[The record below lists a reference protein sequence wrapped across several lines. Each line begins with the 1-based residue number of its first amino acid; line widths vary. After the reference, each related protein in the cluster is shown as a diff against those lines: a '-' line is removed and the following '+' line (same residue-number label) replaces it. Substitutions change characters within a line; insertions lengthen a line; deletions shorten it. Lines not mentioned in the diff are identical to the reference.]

1 MNYTDIDKFVCTT
14 LDTLNA
20 LLEYK
25 NWSDALALY
34 FRYIQQQKMQE
45 NVVTKSNDVFMIQA
59 MKTWSKERFYIA
71 KKILVER
78 WMIEVVKKEYRY
90 VKVNYITNQESGN
103 TDCWDNGLD
112 KEESGNSESGNSE
125 SGNPA
130 TNTLVEKENTLVEK
144 EKHFE
149 DFWCG
154 LPSAM
159 KQWKDLAKRN
169 FLKKIN
175 TILDYNNLKKWLQW
189 YIAVVKQKTSNT
201 FICPYKH
208 WWTFMNQN
216 VRMEH
221 LDDEVLKAIKLQV
234 PLEKIQIA
242 YQQEVAKDKD
252 NKATIY
258 KDFTEQY
265 WIEVMKQVLEKI
277 NWPSFISNF

>member
-1 MNYTDIDKFVCTT
+1 MTFLNVIYLYQYFIMNYTDIDKFVCTT

-78 WMIEVVKKEYRY
+78 WMIEIVKKECRY
-90 VKVNYITNQESGN
+90 VKVNYITNQQSGN
-103 TDCWDNGLD
+103 TDCLDNGLD

-125 SGNPA
+125 SENPA

-144 EKHFE
+144 ENTFEHFWE
-149 DFWCG
+149 VYPNKKSKDKAKELFDKKIKSWVDAQ
-154 LPSAM
+154 LIVAWARKYKFATM
-159 KQWKDLAKRN
+159 WKDKTYIKHPTTRLNQWCREDEQT
-169 FLKKIN
+169 FDIQQIKI
-175 TILDYNNLKKWLQW
+175 T
-189 YIAVVKQKTSNT
+189 
-201 FICPYKH
+201 
-208 WWTFMNQN
+208 
-216 VRMEH
+216 
-221 LDDEVLKAIKLQV
+221 
-234 PLEKIQIA
+234 
-242 YQQEVAKDKD
+242 YQQEVARDKE
-252 NKATIY
+252 NKKVIRERFVWDY
-258 KDFTEQY
+258 GQD
-265 WIEVMKQVLEKI
+265 IMKQVLEKI